1 MEFCENPTWK
11 MLRFCLLR
19 KGVAQARVAQVSAVQ
34 APVARVPAVQA
45 RVAQAPA
52 VQAPVAQVP
61 AAQARVVQVPAVPA
75 INDFI
80 MGGHPFPKLLQFR

>member
-1 MEFCENPTWK
+1 

-34 APVARVPAVQA
+34 APVA
-45 RVAQAPA
+45 
-52 VQAPVAQVP
+52 QVS

-80 MGGHPFPKLLQFR
+80 MERHPFPKLLQFR

>member
-1 MEFCENPTWK
+1 MEFCENLTWK

-61 AAQARVVQVPAVPA
+61 AVQA

-80 MGGHPFPKLLQFR
+80 MGGHPFPKLLQFC

>member
-19 KGVAQARVAQVSAVQ
+19 KGVAQVRVAQVSAVQ
-34 APVARVPAVQA
+34 AL
-45 RVAQAPA
+45 VAQAPA